1 METKIIIEAQMTE
14 EQLEVFIF
22 EIKRVGEIIG
32 LPNWNHYDITTTP
45 SHSLQLKVGSEF
57 SSPPLKKFSR
67 CENVWCL
74 GGKVYINGRQNFC
87 RDCMDKQKEN

>member
-22 EIKRVGEIIG
+22 EIKRVAEIIG
-32 LPNWNHYDITTTP
+32 LSNWNYYDITTTP

-57 SSPPLKKFSR
+57 SSPPFKRFSR

-74 GGKVYINGRQNFC
+74 GGKVHINGRQNFC
-87 RDCMDKQKEN
+87 RDCMDKLK